1 MKPQY
6 YQKQESGTKTRDRS
20 LLYPHTTTLM
30 ANKKQK
36 SESKKQKTQKS
47 TPKKKN
53 PSNGMQSNSRSNLHF
68 QYIRNLCI
76 QLIFDIVFF

>member
-36 SESKKQKTQKS
+36 LESKKHKNPHQ
-47 TPKKKN
+47 KKKTRRMACN
-53 PSNGMQSNSRSNLHF
+53 PTLGLILHA
-68 QYIRNLCI
+68 LPD
-76 QLIFDIVFF
+76 IFIFNILETYVYN

>member
-1 MKPQY
+1 MKLQY

-20 LLYPHTTTLM
+20 VLYPHTTTLM

-47 TPKKKN
+47 TPKKKTRRMACN
-53 PSNGMQSNSRSNLHF
+53 PTLG
-68 QYIRNLCI
+68 
-76 QLIFDIVFF
+76 LIFIFNILETYVYN